1 MLQYAPSLPWVLP
14 PLNKI
19 VNPTHKIHMPS
30 VRNFLKTRKRGYLWV
45 TLAFFVMSLA
55 IYWTFAWFAYAEEQI
70 EHNQAIELSGYF
82 NQTMR
87 DTMENWQSEFLQ
99 LMWQVGGLA
108 FLLYVGSP
116 QSKEGQQRSEKKL
129 DAILKKIEPEKAQEI
144 IEHLK
149 EEYPEK

>member
-1 MLQYAPSLPWVLP
+1 
-14 PLNKI
+14 
-19 VNPTHKIHMPS
+19 MPS
-30 VRNFLKTRKRGYLWV
+30 VMNYLKTRKRGYLWV

-55 IYWTFAWFAYAEEQI
+55 IYWAFAWFAYSEEQI
-70 EHNQAIELSGYF
+70 AYNQAIELSGFF

-116 QSKEGQQRSEKKL
+116 QSKESEQRLERKV
-129 DAILKKIEPEKAQEI
+129 DTILQRVEPEKAQEI
-144 IEHLK
+144 IEQLK
-149 EEYPEK
+149 KEYPEK

>member
-1 MLQYAPSLPWVLP
+1 
-14 PLNKI
+14 
-19 VNPTHKIHMPS
+19 MPS
-30 VRNFLKTRKRGYLWV
+30 VMNYLKTRKRGYLWV

-55 IYWTFAWFAYAEEQI
+55 IYWAFAWFAYSEEQI
-70 EHNQAIELSGYF
+70 AHNQAIELSGFF

-116 QSKEGQQRSEKKL
+116 QSKESEQRLERKV
-129 DAILKKIEPEKAQEI
+129 DTILQRVEPEKAQEI
-144 IEHLK
+144 IEQLK
-149 EEYPEK
+149 KEYPEK

>member
-1 MLQYAPSLPWVLP
+1 
-14 PLNKI
+14 
-19 VNPTHKIHMPS
+19 
-30 VRNFLKTRKRGYLWV
+30 
-45 TLAFFVMSLA
+45 
-55 IYWTFAWFAYAEEQI
+55 
-70 EHNQAIELSGYF
+70 
-82 NQTMR
+82 
-87 DTMENWQSEFLQ
+87 MENWQSEFLQ